1 MKSEFEAGGDLG
13 GDSTAMFQAAID
25 GAGAP
30 AEPAPTEAPAA
41 EVGTEQEHVADTWSA
56 DASTQDV
63 NQETPT
69 ESEDTQP
76 SSESSEPEVDPVSG
90 KTIQVKYKGKDLE
103 FNLDAEDPKLKKA
116 IELGL
121 GARGWQRERDE
132 ALRALKQHKDQIP
145 ELEEKAKVWGQ
156 LEELVQGDQ
165 LELAAQAVLGQEG
178 FARLQDRILEGYRIS
193 EGGDPDERY
202 QWEQARS
209 EREQSWKEQQ
219 YERRIQELEARQQDR
234 EDGIERDRLRSLGT
248 DALVKYDFRSHV
260 EDQDTAAALNKKL
273 WQVSFTDLEDL
284 VDQGREATPELVRKV
299 FARNAKIMRGGMGKV
314 AKAAVAQT
322 IEAKKQS
329 AKQEA
334 RVAATE
340 RYPQGQGQGQ
350 NKLEGWNGTDAKD
363 LLKRMFG

>member
-13 GDSTAMFQAAID
+13 GNSEAQFTALIQGGDS
-25 GAGAP
+25 AP
-30 AEPAPTEAPAA
+30 EPAPEPEAPAA
-41 EVGTEQEHVADTWSA
+41 EGAEQTPTADTWSA
-56 DASTQDV
+56 DAQTEDV
-63 NQETPT
+63 NQETA
-69 ESEDTQP
+69 SEGSEETQP
-76 SSESSEPEVDPVSG
+76 PSESNEQAVDPVSG
-90 KTIQVKYKGKDLE
+90 KTIEVKHKGKAIE
-103 FNLDAEDPKLKKA
+103 FNLDSEDPKLKKA

-121 GARGWQRERDE
+121 GARGWQLERDE
-132 ALRALKQHKDQIP
+132 ARRALKEYKEKLP
-145 ELEEKAKVWGQ
+145 ELEDKAKVWGQ

-178 FARLQDRILEGYRIS
+178 FSRLQDRILEGYRIT

-209 EREQSWKEQQ
+209 ERQQSWKEQQ
-219 YERRIQELEARQQDR
+219 YERRIQELEARQQSR

-314 AKAAVAQT
+314 AKATVAQT

-340 RYPQGQGQGQ
+340 RYPQGSQGK
-350 NKLEGWNGTDAKD
+350 NKLEGWDGTDAKD
-363 LLKRMFG
+363 LMKRLWG